1 MYAHSVIT
9 ILEVNM
15 KLIFSFVIYLL
26 TNIVTIDYYREN
38 KTDTILCVRVCV
50 CGGGGGSAKNVTNNQ
65 FCE

>member
-26 TNIVTIDYYREN
+26 TNIVTIDYDREN

-50 CGGGGGSAKNVTNNQ
+50 WGGGV
-65 FCE
+65 C